1 MNLDLNVHILFSCR
15 LVEKQMMKPSE
26 KLKNMRFL
34 PLQLQWVSLL
44 TIAWLL
50 SSLIADRSYD
60 APGQLLAA
68 SLLFSQR

>member
-26 KLKNMRFL
+26 KLKNVRFL

-50 SSLIADRSYD
+50 SSLIAD
-60 APGQLLAA
+60 
-68 SLLFSQR
+68 LFKH